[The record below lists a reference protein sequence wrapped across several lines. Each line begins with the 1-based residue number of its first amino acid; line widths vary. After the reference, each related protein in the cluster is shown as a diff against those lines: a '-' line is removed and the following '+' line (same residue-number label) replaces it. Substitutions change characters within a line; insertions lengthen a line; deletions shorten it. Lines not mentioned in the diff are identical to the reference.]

1 MHKDQCPISA
11 VLERQTWSHAIEGVP
26 QMSLPLCLT
35 LKMSL
40 HLSGFYPAEGQW
52 NVTHRMTMRIQQD
65 LVRTNLAHGEG
76 AETAHMPTHLAILA
90 QSLPW

>member
-1 MHKDQCPISA
+1 MHKYRCPISA
-11 VLERQTWSHAIEGVP
+11 VLECQVWSHDIEGVL

-40 HLSGFYPAEGQW
+40 HLSGFFPAEW

-65 LVRTNLAHGEG
+65 LVRTNLAHWEG
-76 AETAHMPTHLAILA
+76 AETALIPTNLAILA

>member
-1 MHKDQCPISA
+1 MHKDWCPISA
-11 VLERQTWSHAIEGVP
+11 VLECPAWSQDIEGVL

-40 HLSGFYPAEGQW
+40 HLSGFFPAEGQW
-52 NVTHRMTMRIQQD
+52 NVTHRMTTRIQQD
-65 LVRTNLAHGEG
+65 LVRTNLAHWEG
-76 AETAHMPTHLAILA
+76 AETALMPTNLAILA